1 MIGKLKIIF
10 ADTIRGFRKLV
21 LEVLAAFFVALA
33 LLGIG
38 SLVDEYRKY
47 TQAPDVGIWRLTMS
61 TLFASA
67 MLLSALHTFWKAR
80 KIR

>member
-1 MIGKLKIIF
+1 MIPKLKVIF
-10 ADTIRGFRKLV
+10 GGAVRAIRKLV

-33 LLGIG
+33 ILGIA

-47 TQAPDVGIWRLTMS
+47 TRAPDIGIWRLAMS
-61 TLFASA
+61 IVFASV
-67 MLLSALHTFWKAR
+67 MLISALHTFWKAR